1 MEGINYG
8 KNNKRII
15 FTDTDHRHAQLILKL
30 KTDGLTQAKF
40 FRSLIAGYVNGDP
53 RIEEFI
59 LEQGNLSAAKKDK
72 VHRNLQ
78 EGRDI
83 VTNLGLSEDQI
94 EDLFDV
100 IAGEHPDL

>member
-1 MEGINYG
+1 M
-8 KNNKRII
+8 
-15 FTDTDHRHAQLILKL
+15 
-30 KTDGLTQAKF
+30 QAKF

-100 IAGEHPDL
+100 IAGEHPDLWKKMAYLNAAGLVCLQIKAVKKHRVDFL

>member
-1 MEGINYG
+1 MSKKVIIIGSGIAG
-8 KNNKRII
+8 ISSS
-15 FTDTDHRHAQLILKL
+15 LKL
-30 KTDGLTQAKF
+30 KSYGMTQAKF

>member
-1 MEGINYG
+1 VSEDFG
-8 KNNKRII
+8 KNDKRIV
-15 FTDTDHRHAQLILKL
+15 FTESDHKHAQLIVKL
-30 KTDGLTQAKF
+30 KSYGMTQAKF

-59 LEQGNLSAAKKDK
+59 LEQGNLSVAKKDK

>member
-1 MEGINYG
+1 MSQDFG
-8 KNNKRII
+8 KNDKRIV
-15 FTDTDHRHAQLILKL
+15 FTESDHKHAQLIVKL
-30 KTDGLTQAKF
+30 KSYGMTQAKF